1 MVMSYVG
8 IVQFFQ
14 RLLHDRGCNT
24 HSGLCL
30 AGFAS
35 VLPALCQYQ
44 YSICMFLII
53 YSVTV

>member
-1 MVMSYVG
+1 MSYVG

-14 RLLHDRGCNT
+14 RLLHDRGCDT

-30 AGFAS
+30 AEFAS